1 MNMQK
6 NFNAHFPALLLVF
19 QQLPV
24 SHQTISTK
32 KINAQLQEQMSDFH
46 RLAL

>member
-1 MNMQK
+1 MLIFQHCCWYFY
-6 NFNAHFPALLLVF
+6 NF
-19 QQLPV
+19 LPPIRL
-24 SHQTISTK
+24 SLP